1 MPISGKQAIKILQD
15 EGFVIARQRGS
26 HVVLTKHANKAKLT
40 TVVPLHKELKK
51 GTIRSI
57 AKLAGLLPKDFG
69 L

>member
-1 MPISGKQAIKILQD
+1 MPISGKQAIKILQN
-15 EGFVIARQRGS
+15 EGFVIVRQRGS
-26 HVVLTKHANKAKLT
+26 HVVLTKHDNMAKFT

-57 AKLAGLLPKDFG
+57 AKLAGLVPKDFG

>member
-1 MPISGKQAIKILQD
+1 MPISGKQAIKILED
-15 EGFVIARQRGS
+15 RGFAVARQRGS
-26 HVVLTKHANKAKLT
+26 HVVLIRQEGDAKYI

-57 AKLAGLLPKDFG
+57 AKLAGLPPKDFG

>member
-1 MPISGKQAIKILQD
+1 MPISGKEAVKILSKD
-15 EGFVIARQRGS
+15 GFVVARQRGS
-26 HVVLTKHANKAKLT
+26 HVVLTKQTTTGKLT

-57 AKLAGLLPKDFG
+57 AKLARLSVEDFG

>member
-15 EGFVIARQRGS
+15 NGFVIARQRGS
-26 HVVLTKHANKAKLT
+26 HVVLTKQDDMTKLT

-57 AKLAGLLPKDFG
+57 AKLANLSPKNFG

>member
-1 MPISGKQAIKILQD
+1 MPISGKQAIKIL
-15 EGFVIARQRGS
+15 EAKGFAIVRQKGS
-26 HVVLTKHANKAKLT
+26 HVVLTKLQNNKKFI

-57 AKLAGLLPKDFG
+57 AKLAGLTPQDFG